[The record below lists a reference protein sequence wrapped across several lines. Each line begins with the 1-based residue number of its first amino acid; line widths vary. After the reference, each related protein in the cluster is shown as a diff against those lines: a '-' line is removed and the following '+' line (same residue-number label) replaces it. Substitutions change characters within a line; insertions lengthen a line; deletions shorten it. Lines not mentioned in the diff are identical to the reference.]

1 MYYEDQFER
10 AFGVV
15 TDCQD
20 NATFLDIYLGDEEG
34 EYPCEAPNGLAYIPT
49 DELGEVACL
58 REYNRGSDRDG
69 WVCFRIVDERV
80 RGWSDDELEDLI
92 FGGGDDPLILISD
105 D

>member
-20 NATFLDIYLGDEEG
+20 NATFLDIYLGDEES
-34 EYPCEAPNGLAYIPT
+34 EYPCEAPDGLAYIPT

-58 REYNRGSDRDG
+58 REYNRGSFSCYYPLGNRKRG
-69 WVCFRIVDERV
+69 EKHACYATRIRQV
-80 RGWSDDELEDLI
+80 R
-92 FGGGDDPLILISD
+92 
-105 D
+105 